1 LNIVLPLVKELFHP
15 IQVLVLHRWTS
26 RMGRK
31 ERKGKREEEQ
41 SEESEGE
48 KEFQLKRFG
57 GETG

>member
-1 LNIVLPLVKELFHP
+1 
-15 IQVLVLHRWTS
+15 
-26 RMGRK
+26 MGRK